1 LNIRNV
7 ISSFGDPLY
16 SSLMNDSI
24 DRDDSQI
31 ALRIATSAAFYTAVF
46 FVAISVLATF
56 LAP

>member
-1 LNIRNV
+1 
-7 ISSFGDPLY
+7 
-16 SSLMNDSI
+16 MNDSV